1 MIRAIGPSKNRRY
14 IIRNSRRY
22 SFLQII
28 YTTYRRSEITKYNRT
43 SMGLSDRS
51 IGLGWL
57 AHRLQVPVQQ
67 RGMPAT
73 GQRKNS
79 GVPSSRRRN
88 PRTIASIPHVHHVV
102 AIAIM
107 ESCAACVRMSGGRI
121 RSARDL
127 SGHAHFRKS
136 ISC

>member
-1 MIRAIGPSKNRRY
+1 
-14 IIRNSRRY
+14 
-22 SFLQII
+22 
-28 YTTYRRSEITKYNRT
+28 
-43 SMGLSDRS
+43 MGLSDRS

-67 RGMPAT
+67 RGMPAA

-88 PRTIASIPHVHHVV
+88 PRTIASTPHVHHVV

-107 ESCAACVRMSGGRI
+107 ESCAACVGVSGGRF

-127 SGHAHFRKS
+127 SGHAHVRKS